1 MGQKMKKSPTPSTAK
16 KTGAGLPKGSP
27 KRTPSSVPP
36 DAVERLADLGR
47 VDPNAYH
54 DIVSDAQGAAE
65 RRIRAL
71 IGGSGDSRASVAVD
85 AFLADVLAKV
95 SDEEIV
101 TRGASLEALA
111 RVVAAI
117 NGDDSTTE
125 TGPEVPRERPADIA
139 PDVPAGPEVIGHV
152 NAERKRRNQAFDAA
166 CARALSLEAA
176 YGQEATAEAH
186 HRFVCLTCGAV
197 TDLELDSCAGSCE
210 RFAGAPTLAAVA
222 EISKATGDEPEAV
235 VRSLMEI
242 GLRVLGRADRNAYF
256 EARRMW
262 EVLTFGA
269 PAEHPVASGGSR

>member
-1 MGQKMKKSPTPSTAK
+1 MAQKTKKSPTPSTAK
-16 KTGAGLPKGSP
+16 KTGAELPKGSP
-27 KRTPSSVPP
+27 EGSRSSVPP
-36 DAVERLADLGR
+36 DAVKRLADLGHI
-47 VDPNAYH
+47 DPNAYH

-95 SDEEIV
+95 SDEEII
-101 TRGASLEALA
+101 TRGASPQALA

-117 NGDDSTTE
+117 HGDDSATE
-125 TGPEVPRERPADIA
+125 
-139 PDVPAGPEVIGHV
+139 AGPEIPPESPSGIAPAVSPGYDLIGQV
-152 NAERKRRNQAFDAA
+152 NAERQRRNQAFDAA
-166 CARALSLEAA
+166 CSRALSLGAA
-176 YGQEATAEAH
+176 YGQEATAEAS
-186 HRFVCLTCGAV
+186 HRFVCLTCGTVA
-197 TDLELDSCAGSCE
+197 DIENDSCAGSCE

-235 VRSLMEI
+235 VRALMEI

-256 EARRMW
+256 DARRMW

-269 PAEHPVASGGSR
+269 VAEHSVIPGGAR